1 MENLKSKLHFVD
13 PFPFFFLLLK
23 MKKIFFSVFFFFLT
37 CGLFLAIKSVGLEGL
52 PACSTVKTTGGFS
65 YYTIVSQGRAIL

>member
-23 MKKIFFSVFFFFLT
+23 IKKYSFLFLFFFLT
-37 CGLFLAIKSVGLEGL
+37 CGIFLAIKSVGFEGL
-52 PACSTVKTTGGFS
+52 PACSTVKATGGFS
-65 YYTIVSQGRAIL
+65 YYTIVSQGRVIL